1 MSENSE
7 IKETKLP
14 RMYLV
19 DVRTKSYPIVEVLN
33 IRGCVQVRKIE
44 GSASLFRPLSFKG
57 VLCATL
63 SEAIALINPTEQ
75 KKAFYVS
82 GNNEVKECFLVED
95 RIYSEGQGYWWNS
108 LRRRSAVFPTAAAAR
123 KKAIAG
129 LEKEAKDYAKKV
141 KNLRAQIR
149 KLKAAK

>member
-1 MSENSE
+1 MSEKSE

-44 GSASLFRPLSFKG
+44 GSASLFRPLPFKG

-75 KKAFYVS
+75 TKAFYVQ
-82 GNNEVKECFLVED
+82 GNNEVKECVLVEV
-95 RIYSEGQGYWWNS
+95 RGYSEGHGSWSNS
-108 LRRRSAVFPTAAAAR
+108 HRRRSGVFPTGAAAR
-123 KKAIAG
+123 KKATEG
-129 LEKEAKDYAKKV
+129 LEKEAKDYARKV
-141 KNLRAQIR
+141 KNLR
-149 KLKAAK
+149 